1 MGTTNPGIDI
11 ISYILVCLFGF
22 ELARINGSHHI
33 YIHPNIPEL
42 INIQN
47 RKGEVT
53 TYQVRQALSL
63 INRYNLTLDED

>member
-1 MGTTNPGIDI
+1 M
-11 ISYILVCLFGF
+11 LVCLFGF